1 MHVVSWQ
8 IRHYIVYHTKTQIP
22 INQLKTKKSY
32 SIECLKVCINTEY
45 NIPIFLNSAYVV
57 FSKNGISIFIR
68 KNIYIRYTFFTVINI
83 KTFSVTSNFVG
94 RSYGDVNKW
103 CWVSTITITL
113 ELDIEIQ
120 TNFHVVLFMNI

>member
-8 IRHYIVYHTKTQIP
+8 IRNYIVYHTKTQIP

-45 NIPIFLNSAYVV
+45 NIPIFSNSVYVV

-68 KNIYIRYTFFTVINI
+68 KYIYIRYTFFTVINI

-113 ELDIEIQ
+113 EFDIDIQ
-120 TNFHVVLFMNI
+120 TNFQVVLFMNI

>member
-8 IRHYIVYHTKTQIP
+8 IRNYIVYHTKTQIP

-68 KNIYIRYTFFTVINI
+68 KYIYIRYTFFTVINI

-113 ELDIEIQ
+113 EFDIDIQ
-120 TNFHVVLFMNI
+120 TNFQVVLFMNI